1 MIGAEGSREIRSA
14 VMAVFRRW
22 GGQWNVTVAPAPEGP
37 GGPGGPGTARSWR
50 LVIHSRRVVS
60 GALSGRAAES
70 LLRGEGEA
78 EGAWA
83 AELQRLFQAAV
94 EASKED

>member
-1 MIGAEGSREIRSA
+1 MIESQKSKEIRSA
-14 VMAVFRRW
+14 VMDRFRKW
-22 GGQWNVTVAPAPEGP
+22 GGQWNVTVARAEGVP
-37 GGPGGPGTARSWR
+37 GWE

-60 GALSGRAAES
+60 GRVSDAAADS
-70 LLRGEGEA
+70 LLNGEGEA

-83 AELQRLFQAAV
+83 AELHPLFQAAQ